1 MLIAYSAS
9 TPPHLEPEEVSL
21 ALSDSATAI
30 AQARNT
36 IVMLGAGASTKAG
49 IADFRSKGTGLY
61 SRQTHHSTSEAAHAP
76 FSDEASSSPRSSQAS
91 TSSQFR
97 TSSQD
102 DPTPTQ
108 LRSFFSSS
116 SFRNPST
123 RVQSLEFFASFK
135 NQVDQSLASSPS
147 SRGVTNLHRFLGELK
162 VMRKLGRVYSQ
173 NIDGFERSG
182 GLSNVEL
189 GAGGGVGRERG
200 DTVQLHG
207 TVQDARCSECD
218 HEEWCGAWVVQEW
231 ASGEK
236 AECPKCQARSK
247 RTIRSRSYL
256 RPSIVLYDEL
266 IPHSET
272 IVRLANHDILQID
285 CLLVCGSSLRIDGF
299 VKMARSFAGA
309 VRARGGMCVLVNRER
324 VASSWEVFHYHVMAD
339 CDEFVNR
346 IRTEWRAADP
356 QAWRG
361 VKKRQR
367 AFIRSVM
374 PMTSMV
380 TKGEQ
385 NIATHS
391 VADFEHQGRIP
402 SAHTRNCSET
412 RSDLGERSCEIPT
425 RPTKKTRRTGIYR
438 TISARDE
445 IRDEIDMREAREIV
459 LMAETILKKH
469 ARRKRTEESSAGG
482 RGGRRGGRSSGGY
495 ETGLVICRLGA
506 RSSSLRA
513 FALDLLV
520 PLRRAFPPTYHP
532 PTHPIGGVL
541 TLELLDSPRNSSSKM
556 AELEQLAQMLTS
568 TLDSSAA
575 TRRQAERN
583 LLQIQTHPSFGV
595 WILQLAQDGNR
606 NKTIRQSAALNFK
619 NWIKANWA
627 LEEAPTPLTSS
638 TAEGLKQSV
647 VAIMISL
654 ANAPALQVQIGEA
667 IAIMA
672 EADFPDR
679 WENLI
684 DQLVQSLTP
693 NDFVVNNAVLQTA
706 HSIFRRWRSEF
717 RTDIL
722 FLEIKFVLDRFCA
735 PYQQLFQQT
744 DALLSSP
751 TLTADQHA
759 LLLKTILLLLQI
771 YHDLNSQDLP
781 EFFEDRLGDF
791 MTLLLKYLDYSPPAA
806 LQTPDTDDDD
816 EEAAGDME
824 NIKAEVCEIAQLY
837 SLRYLDA
844 FGEGGYLGPFV
855 QKTWELLT
863 KLGLAV
869 KYDGLVSKAT
879 GFLGVVAKMPSQRA
893 LFDGEGTFPSIC
905 EKILLPNMTLRTFEE
920 EMFEDDAPEYVRR
933 DLESASSETRRQAAS
948 DFTKALME
956 QFESQVTKL
965 LLQYV
970 GAYLSQYEA
979 NPATNWK
986 SKDTAIFLLTSI
998 ASRGSTAQHG
1008 VTSTNALVD
1017 VVDWFSKHV
1026 LGDLQAAPG
1035 SIHPIILSDA
1045 IKFIYTFRNQLTK
1058 EQLLAVLPLLVPHIE
1073 HPSFVIH
1080 TYASITI
1087 ERILFIKQ
1095 NGAFLCGQAD
1105 IRPYSE
1111 NILNALFK
1119 VILRG
1124 ETPQL
1129 IAANDHLMK
1138 SVMRV
1143 IITSRQALT
1152 PIYVTVLRNLTGIL
1166 GEISKNPSNPK
1177 FNHFTF
1183 ESISALARFVTAG
1196 TPSTLPEFES
1206 ALFPP
1211 FQVILQNDISEFT
1224 PFVFQ
1229 ILSQLLELHAEGDFP
1244 EAYRV
1249 LLPPMLTPALWES
1262 KGNVPALVRLL
1273 RAFLARGAP
1282 SIVEANQLPPML
1294 GIFQHLVGSKAND
1307 AYGFELLES
1316 IVEYVPLNSIRQY
1329 MSNPVFMLLLTRLQ
1343 TSKTDKFSQGLL
1355 RFICFMAA
1363 INKPGLDVDGVV
1375 RMLDGVQPQPGLF
1388 GQVLP
1393 VLFPEVQKAPE
1404 QNRKVIAVGLVN
1416 ILTHSL
1422 IMVEEPHVRA
1432 WSPTLEALL
1441 KLFLLPATLS
1451 KNVSAD
1457 ADEIEVAD
1465 LEETGYQASFS
1476 KLGASERV
1484 RPDPV
1489 AHVADPRAHLARQLS
1504 ELSQAKPGQIRPLVE
1519 AVDPEFAQPFLAYL
1533 SSNGFELR

>member
-1 MLIAYSAS
+1 
-9 TPPHLEPEEVSL
+9 
-21 ALSDSATAI
+21 
-30 AQARNT
+30 
-36 IVMLGAGASTKAG
+36 
-49 IADFRSKGTGLY
+49 
-61 SRQTHHSTSEAAHAP
+61 
-76 FSDEASSSPRSSQAS
+76 
-91 TSSQFR
+91 
-97 TSSQD
+97 
-102 DPTPTQ
+102 
-108 LRSFFSSS
+108 
-116 SFRNPST
+116 
-123 RVQSLEFFASFK
+123 
-135 NQVDQSLASSPS
+135 
-147 SRGVTNLHRFLGELK
+147 
-162 VMRKLGRVYSQ
+162 
-173 NIDGFERSG
+173 
-182 GLSNVEL
+182 
-189 GAGGGVGRERG
+189 
-200 DTVQLHG
+200 
-207 TVQDARCSECD
+207 
-218 HEEWCGAWVVQEW
+218 
-231 ASGEK
+231 
-236 AECPKCQARSK
+236 
-247 RTIRSRSYL
+247 
-256 RPSIVLYDEL
+256 
-266 IPHSET
+266 
-272 IVRLANHDILQID
+272 
-285 CLLVCGSSLRIDGF
+285 
-299 VKMARSFAGA
+299 
-309 VRARGGMCVLVNRER
+309 
-324 VASSWEVFHYHVMAD
+324 
-339 CDEFVNR
+339 
-346 IRTEWRAADP
+346 
-356 QAWRG
+356 
-361 VKKRQR
+361 
-367 AFIRSVM
+367 
-374 PMTSMV
+374 
-380 TKGEQ
+380 
-385 NIATHS
+385 
-391 VADFEHQGRIP
+391 
-402 SAHTRNCSET
+402 
-412 RSDLGERSCEIPT
+412 
-425 RPTKKTRRTGIYR
+425 
-438 TISARDE
+438 
-445 IRDEIDMREAREIV
+445 
-459 LMAETILKKH
+459 
-469 ARRKRTEESSAGG
+469 
-482 RGGRRGGRSSGGY
+482 
-495 ETGLVICRLGA
+495 
-506 RSSSLRA
+506 
-513 FALDLLV
+513 
-520 PLRRAFPPTYHP
+520 
-532 PTHPIGGVL
+532 
-541 TLELLDSPRNSSSKM
+541 M

-583 LLQIQTHPSFGV
+583 LLQIQAHPSFGV

-638 TAEGLKQSV
+638 TAEGLKQSI

-693 NDFVVNNAVLQTA
+693 NDFVVNIAVLRTA

-717 RTDIL
+717 RTDRL

-791 MTLLLKYLDYSPPAA
+791 MTLLLRYLDYSPSAA

-869 KYDGLVSKAT
+869 KYDGLISKAT

-1045 IKFIYTFRNQLTK
+1045 IKFLYTFRNQLTK

-1183 ESISALARFVTAG
+1183 ESISALARFVTSG

-1206 ALFPP
+1206 ALFPL

-1375 RMLDGVQPQPGLF
+1375 RMLDGVQPQLGLF
-1388 GQVLP
+1388 GQVLL
-1393 VLFPEVQKAPE
+1393 VLIPEVQKAPE
-1404 QNRKVIAVGLVN
+1404 QNRKVIAVGLAN

-1457 ADEIEVAD
+1457 VDEIEVAD

-1489 AHVADPRAHLARQLS
+1489 AHVVDPQAHLARQLS

-1533 SSNGFELR
+1533 SSNGFGLR

>member
-1 MLIAYSAS
+1 
-9 TPPHLEPEEVSL
+9 
-21 ALSDSATAI
+21 
-30 AQARNT
+30 
-36 IVMLGAGASTKAG
+36 
-49 IADFRSKGTGLY
+49 
-61 SRQTHHSTSEAAHAP
+61 
-76 FSDEASSSPRSSQAS
+76 
-91 TSSQFR
+91 
-97 TSSQD
+97 
-102 DPTPTQ
+102 
-108 LRSFFSSS
+108 
-116 SFRNPST
+116 
-123 RVQSLEFFASFK
+123 
-135 NQVDQSLASSPS
+135 
-147 SRGVTNLHRFLGELK
+147 
-162 VMRKLGRVYSQ
+162 
-173 NIDGFERSG
+173 
-182 GLSNVEL
+182 
-189 GAGGGVGRERG
+189 
-200 DTVQLHG
+200 
-207 TVQDARCSECD
+207 
-218 HEEWCGAWVVQEW
+218 
-231 ASGEK
+231 
-236 AECPKCQARSK
+236 
-247 RTIRSRSYL
+247 
-256 RPSIVLYDEL
+256 
-266 IPHSET
+266 
-272 IVRLANHDILQID
+272 
-285 CLLVCGSSLRIDGF
+285 
-299 VKMARSFAGA
+299 
-309 VRARGGMCVLVNRER
+309 
-324 VASSWEVFHYHVMAD
+324 
-339 CDEFVNR
+339 
-346 IRTEWRAADP
+346 
-356 QAWRG
+356 
-361 VKKRQR
+361 
-367 AFIRSVM
+367 
-374 PMTSMV
+374 
-380 TKGEQ
+380 
-385 NIATHS
+385 
-391 VADFEHQGRIP
+391 
-402 SAHTRNCSET
+402 
-412 RSDLGERSCEIPT
+412 
-425 RPTKKTRRTGIYR
+425 
-438 TISARDE
+438 
-445 IRDEIDMREAREIV
+445 
-459 LMAETILKKH
+459 MAE
-469 ARRKRTEESSAGG
+469 
-482 RGGRRGGRSSGGY
+482 
-495 ETGLVICRLGA
+495 V
-506 RSSSLRA
+506 
-513 FALDLLV
+513 
-520 PLRRAFPPTYHP
+520 
-532 PTHPIGGVL
+532 
-541 TLELLDSPRNSSSKM
+541 
-556 AELEQLAQMLTS
+556 EQLAQMLTS
-568 TLDSSAA
+568 TLDPNAA

-583 LLQIQTHPSFGV
+583 LLQIQAHPSFGV
-595 WILQLAQDGNR
+595 WVLQLAQDGTQ
-606 NKTIRQSAALNFK
+606 NKAIRQSAALNFK

-627 LEEAPTPLTSS
+627 LEGAPTPLTTS
-638 TAEGLKQSV
+638 TAEALKQSI

-672 EADFPDR
+672 EADFPDQ

-706 HSIFRRWRSEF
+706 HSIFKRWRSEF
-717 RTDIL
+717 RTDTL
-722 FLEIKFVLDRFCA
+722 FLEIKFVLDKFCA

-744 DALLSSP
+744 DALVSSP
-751 TLTADQHA
+751 SLTAEQHA

-791 MTLLLKYLDYSPPAA
+791 MTLLLKYLDYTPPPA
-806 LQTPDTDDDD
+806 LQTANNDDDDDD
-816 EEAAGDME
+816 EAAGDLE

-933 DLESASSETRRQAAS
+933 DLESTSTSRIPRSICDGTSIDPVSHSTGSETRRQAAS

-956 QFESQVTKL
+956 QFDSQVTKL

-979 NPATNWK
+979 NPATHWK

-1017 VVDWFSKHV
+1017 VIDWFSKHV
-1026 LGDLQAAPG
+1026 LGDLQAVHG

-1045 IKFIYTFRNQLTK
+1045 IKFLYTFRNQLTK

-1095 NGAFLCGQAD
+1095 NGAFLFGQAD
-1105 IRPYSE
+1105 IRSYSE

-1152 PIYVTVLRNLTGIL
+1152 PIYVTVLRHLTGIL

-1183 ESISALARFVTAG
+1183 ESISALARFVTSG

-1229 ILSQLLELHAEGDFP
+1229 ILSQLLELHADGDFP

-1273 RAFLARGAP
+1273 RAFLAREAQ
-1282 SIVEANQLPPML
+1282 SIVDANQLPPML
-1294 GIFQHLVGSKAND
+1294 GVFQHLVGSKAND
-1307 AYGFELLES
+1307 AYGFELLEA
-1316 IVEYVPLNSIRQY
+1316 IFEYVPLNSIRQY

-1355 RFICFMAA
+1355 RFICFATA
-1363 INKPGLDVDGVV
+1363 INKPGLDVDGVIQ
-1375 RMLDGVQPQPGLF
+1375 MLDGVQPQPGLF

-1393 VLFPEVQKAPE
+1393 VLLPEVQKAPE
-1404 QNRKVIAVGLVN
+1404 QSRKVISVGLAN

-1422 IMVEEPHVRA
+1422 ITLEEPHIRA
-1432 WSPTLEALL
+1432 WSPTLQALL
-1441 KLFLLPATLS
+1441 KLFLLPTTLS

-1457 ADEIEVAD
+1457 DEIEVAD

-1476 KLGASERV
+1476 KLGASEKV
-1484 RPDPV
+1484 RADPV
-1489 AHVADPRAHLARQLS
+1489 AHVADPRAHLARQLT
-1504 ELSQAKPGQIRPLVE
+1504 ELSQAKPGRIRPLVE
-1519 AVDPEFAQPFLAYL
+1519 AVGPEFAHPFLAYL
-1533 SSNGFELR
+1533 SANGFELR